1 VPRLNRKR
9 HNGSAELPRRDHEKG
24 LIANDRLR
32 ESGNAEG
39 GSMYRILF
47 RAWLAV
53 MAIFA
58 ADVIY
63 RGWGLV
69 AVAAGFR

>member
-1 VPRLNRKR
+1 
-9 HNGSAELPRRDHEKG
+9 
-24 LIANDRLR
+24 
-32 ESGNAEG
+32 
-39 GSMYRILF
+39 MYRILF

-58 ADVIY
+58 ADMIY
-63 RGWGLV
+63 RGWDLV